1 MRNLNVFAIIVV
13 LFTITICSSCDER
26 DWDEQYPIYDVEE
39 QEDTWVEPEDIEPL
53 DTGPQ
58 WTQAELEEA
67 CLPKAKVWVCNDVVV
82 VISVYERQENQW
94 ILAKEVIDTGGI
106 MSFTCTPKSTENGY
120 GLKMFYTSPPPQIE
134 IKDVLKGGFYSNC
147 HLHPTANQ

>member
-1 MRNLNVFAIIVV
+1 MRNLINTIIVAIFA
-13 LFTITICSSCDER
+13 LTICSSCDER

-39 QEDTWVEPEDIEPL
+39 SEDTWVEPEPDIEPA

-67 CLPKAKVWVCNDVVV
+67 CLPKAKVWVCNDTV
-82 VISVYERQENQW
+82 VIVSVYERQENQW
-94 ILAKEVIDTGGI
+94 ILEKETLSTGG
-106 MSFTCTPKSTENGY
+106 FYLYTCTPERTTLDGEMDILY
-120 GLKMFYTSPPPQIE
+120 YSPPPTLQF
-134 IKDVLKGGFYSNC
+134 VMKGSTKENLC